1 MKPTHF
7 CTAAALAVLLGV
19 ASPSAQ
25 GRIRIGILPFDVAS
39 VDGGSASAAAALAKL
54 VRAQMVTSRKVQP
67 VLLEMPAG
75 ARLPLSDRQIA
86 EIAEQ
91 ADVAMI
97 VAGTVLEAST
107 ERGSNRVSTGSFG
120 GAIGTHVGGSVTRT
134 RARIGM
140 QAEIAGRDGQVR
152 DSFEVEGDNTDVG
165 VGTDLW
171 TAIGSFDVGDSG
183 WDKSPMGKAL
193 KEAAEELADEVI
205 KRAGK

>member
-7 CTAAALAVLLGV
+7 CTAAVLAALLLGV

-67 VLLEMPAG
+67 VLLEAPAG

-120 GAIGTHVGGSVTRT
+120 GAIGTHVGGSVT
-134 RARIGM
+134 
-140 QAEIAGRDGQVR
+140 
-152 DSFEVEGDNTDVG
+152 DVG